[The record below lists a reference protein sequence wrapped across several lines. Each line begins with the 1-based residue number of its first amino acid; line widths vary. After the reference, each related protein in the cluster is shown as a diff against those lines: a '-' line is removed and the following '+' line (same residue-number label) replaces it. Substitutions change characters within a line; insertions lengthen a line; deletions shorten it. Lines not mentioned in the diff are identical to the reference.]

1 MINRNMRVLVL
12 FDLPTATKTERR
24 EYAKFRKFLIKDGYD
39 MLQFSVYSRIT
50 QNHDDAN
57 KHIERLNRNLPPKGS
72 IRVLKITE
80 KQYSSM
86 LIMLG
91 TKTATERFLTPRD
104 FIEL

>member
-12 FDLPTATKTERR
+12 FDLPTATKPERR
-24 EYAKFRKFLIKDGYD
+24 EYAKFRKFLIKDGYN

-57 KHIERLNRNLPPKGS
+57 KHIERLGKNLPLKGS

-80 KQYSSM
+80 KQYASM

-91 TKTATERFLTPRD
+91 TKTATENFLTPRD

>member
-12 FDLPTATKTERR
+12 FDLPTATKSERR

-86 LIMLG
+86 LIILG
-91 TKTATERFLTPRD
+91 TLTATEHFLTPRD